1 MLPSLF
7 WHLSA
12 FFAGLISASFISWP
26 AKAAASFSLIFL
38 GLSWRLLPK
47 WRPRLLW
54 LIIFFL
60 GAWRAETIKPADLQ
74 LRAYFKQT
82 QVWDF
87 WVCADPEPAWDKQ
100 IVILC
105 PLAPSFSPAI
115 NSEKVTA
122 NLSLYPRVYYG
133 DRLQVRC
140 RLESPPVFADF
151 NYAAYLAAKGIGA
164 VCSWPE
170 IVKHDSGQA
179 GKPIMRKLYNFKRQA
194 LVIINQSLPEPSS
207 GLASALLLG
216 YKKTLYPLEELNFQ
230 KAGLSHIV
238 AISGGH
244 ISLFLNLLIS
254 AGIYLGLNKRR
265 AVWPALALAG
275 LYVLLTGV
283 QASAWRSLIMG
294 GIMLYSWRRGRLHS
308 AWAPL
313 LLAAALMLLWNPSL
327 WRQDL
332 GFQLSFLALSGMM
345 VFNPIFT
352 CWNDKYL
359 HSRWRR
365 RHLLPLISA
374 FQLSLSA
381 QLFVWPL
388 LALRSGGLSVI
399 APLTNAFAFWVFGP
413 LVLSLLAAIGL
424 SSLISGVII
433 WWPSYLL
440 LSYLLSLAEICASLP
455 GAYIELPGFNLVY
468 AGIYYV
474 SLFTFLLVKF
484 KKNSVDVKN
493 ISH

>member
-12 FFAGLISASFISWP
+12 LFAGIISASFISWP
-26 AKAAASFSLIFL
+26 AKVAASFSLIFL

-47 WRPRLLW
+47 WRPLLLW
-54 LIIFFL
+54 LIIFFV

-105 PLAPSFSPAI
+105 PLGPSFLPPI
-115 NSEKVTA
+115 MTEKVTA
-122 NLSLYPRVYYG
+122 NLALYPRVYYG
-133 DRLQVRC
+133 DRLKINC

-151 NYAAYLAAKGIGA
+151 NYAAYLNAKGIGA
-164 VCSWPE
+164 TCSWPK
-170 IVKHDSGQA
+170 IISLDSGQA
-179 GKPIMRKLYNFKRQA
+179 GKPIMRTLYNYKRQA
-194 LVIINQSLPEPSS
+194 LMIINQSLPEPSA

-216 YKKTLYPLEELNFQ
+216 YKKTLYSLEELNFQ

-244 ISLFLNLLIS
+244 ISLFLNILIS

-265 AVWPALALAG
+265 AVWPALALAS

-313 LLAAALMLLWNPSL
+313 LLAGALMLLQNPRL
-327 WRQDL
+327 WQYDL

-345 VFNPIFT
+345 LFNPIFT
-352 CWNDKYL
+352 RWNDVHL

-365 RHLLPLISA
+365 RHLLPIVSA

-388 LALRSGGLSVI
+388 LALRSGGLSII
-399 APLTNAFAFWVFGP
+399 APITNALAFWVFGP
-413 LVLSLLAAIGL
+413 LVLSLLGAIGL
-424 SSLISGVII
+424 SSLISGIII
-433 WWPSYLL
+433 WWPAYLL

-455 GAYIELPGFNLVY
+455 GAYIELPGFDYRRAL
-468 AGIYYV
+468 IYYFF
-474 SLFTFLLVKF
+474 LFLGLYINYRRQRVAE
-484 KKNSVDVKN
+484 NSF
-493 ISH
+493 

>member
-12 FFAGLISASFISWP
+12 FFAGLISASFIAWP

-38 GLSWRLLPK
+38 GLSWRLLSH
-47 WRPRLLW
+47 WRPRILW
-54 LIIFFL
+54 LIVFFL
-60 GAWRAETIKPADLQ
+60 GAWRAEIIKPADLQ
-74 LRAYFKQT
+74 LRAYFQQT
-82 QVWDF
+82 QAWDF

-115 NSEKVTA
+115 NSEKVTT

-140 RLESPPVFADF
+140 RLESPPVFTDF

-170 IVKHDSGQA
+170 IIKQDSRQA
-179 GKPIMRKLYNFKRQA
+179 GKPIMRILYNFKRQA
-194 LVIINQSLPEPSS
+194 LKIINQALPEPSA

-216 YKKTLYPLEELNFQ
+216 YKKTLYSLEELNFQ
-230 KAGLSHIV
+230 KAGLSHLV

-265 AVWPALALAG
+265 AIWPALALAG

-294 GIMLYSWRRGRLHS
+294 GIMLYSWQRGRLPS

-327 WRQDL
+327 WQQDL

-345 VFNPIFT
+345 VFNPMFT
-352 CWNDKYL
+352 RWNDIHL

-365 RHLLPLISA
+365 RHLLPLIVA

-388 LALRSGGLSVI
+388 LVLRSGGLSVI
-399 APLTNAFAFWVFGP
+399 APLTNALAFWVFGP
-413 LVLSLLAAIGL
+413 LVLCLLLAIGL
-424 SSLISGVII
+424 STIISGVII
-433 WWPSYLL
+433 WWPAYLL
-440 LSYLLSLAEICASLP
+440 LSYLLSLAEICSSLP
-455 GAYIELPGFNLVY
+455 GAYIELPGFNY
-468 AGIYYV
+468 RWAIIYY
-474 SLFTFLLVKF
+474 SFIFLGLYINYQRHRALEK
-484 KKNSVDVKN
+484 
-493 ISH
+493 